1 MKKFLVLTIMMFT
14 LVANTF
20 ASSVNINVNGKNIP
34 NGGIIVDGK
43 TYVSVRNVFESLGDP
58 RAGAGIAPAAV
69 L

>member
-43 TYVSVRNVFESLGDP
+43 TYVSVRNVFETHTR

>member
-1 MKKFLVLTIMMFT
+1 MFT

-43 TYVSVRNVFESLGDP
+43 TYVSVRNVFESLGYTVVDP
-58 RAGAGIAPAAV
+58 PSIIATHLTEVIRNHIA
-69 L
+69 